1 MLSSNYS
8 TRKVCHLCE
17 AVKYGAGPPFDD
29 FGAGACHRN
38 TSRDHNSYM
47 LGFATPPPLSLI
59 PGFQLC
65 MLVCDPM
72 HCLHLG
78 VLQWAVGN
86 ALVLLSGEGRWG
98 VFEGQRKHK
107 LDKSL
112 RVAYSEFQPWC
123 RCRAISTS
131 QPVFT
136 ANSVNRGESPNSFPE
151 FKGKA
156 SNTRWVTMWLCNV
169 LYHIGPRTEA
179 ALFWGLCE
187 MLHIMHVFPGPWLT
201 GRVAQRF
208 ARACRVA
215 LLSYGCLARAAK
227 ADCLPLWGV
236 KPKHHQLDHLGE
248 VVARTHMHPGY
259 AWAFCDEDFNGRI
272 CKVAA
277 ACMHPHVFS
286 LRVLEKYSLKVWLS
300 LEDARTD
307 SVNPP
312 WKT

>member
-98 VFEGQRKHK
+98 FLRGSGNTSWISPCALRIANSNHGADAV
-107 LDKSL
+107 LSVLLSLCSL
-112 RVAYSEFQPWC
+112 RIQ
-123 RCRAISTS
+123 
-131 QPVFT
+131 
-136 ANSVNRGESPNSFPE
+136 
-151 FKGKA
+151 
-156 SNTRWVTMWLCNV
+156 
-169 LYHIGPRTEA
+169 
-179 ALFWGLCE
+179 
-187 MLHIMHVFPGPWLT
+187 
-201 GRVAQRF
+201 
-208 ARACRVA
+208 
-215 LLSYGCLARAAK
+215 
-227 ADCLPLWGV
+227 
-236 KPKHHQLDHLGE
+236 
-248 VVARTHMHPGY
+248 
-259 AWAFCDEDFNGRI
+259 
-272 CKVAA
+272 
-277 ACMHPHVFS
+277 
-286 LRVLEKYSLKVWLS
+286 
-300 LEDARTD
+300 
-307 SVNPP
+307 
-312 WKT
+312 